1 MAEVLSIKR
10 THGECSCGEQ
20 VVRIDNCPLS
30 CRRDG
35 TRYDYPGRNSA
46 WNIFRCRSC
55 EQVID
60 ETWSA
65 TQAAK
70 QGGAQQ

>member
-10 THGECSCGEQ
+10 THGECICGEP

-30 CRRDG
+30 FRRDG
-35 TRYDYPGRNSA
+35 TRYDYPERNSA
-46 WNIFRCRSC
+46 WNIFRCRGC
-55 EQVID
+55 GLVID
-60 ETWSA
+60 ETWRA

-70 QGGAQQ
+70 DAK